1 MGAARLLLL
10 LLAVIFT
17 RRGQQE
23 APRAGGAAAG
33 CPRGAFRLPGMARC
47 EPLLG
52 CTEIRGAVRPRG
64 LLGQGAVKQV
74 HLAEWRGLTVAL
86 ARLRD
91 PRYRADMRHG
101 VAMLRG
107 LQGPHVVQL
116 VGVCEEDDAFVAEH
130 HALGALHTA
139 ERVLQ
144 GHGWRTRMEVAMSY
158 VEVLAYL
165 HESPLGTR
173 VMCDS
178 NDLAKTLSQFLLTS
192 ELRAVASDLDAL
204 PRVDRGAG
212 RLATC
217 GHRQLGGDFVAP
229 EQRWPYDDRPFDES
243 AMPGYDEKSDVWK
256 VPDVTDFLLGAA
268 RGSDVARFHLFG
280 VHGRCKEREPALR
293 PSAGEL
299 GRTYRALLAELEHEE
314 L

>member
-10 LLAVIFT
+10 LLAMIFT

-74 HLAEWRGLTVAL
+74 HLAEWRGLT
-86 ARLRD
+86 
-91 PRYRADMRHG
+91 
-101 VAMLRG
+101 
-107 LQGPHVVQL
+107 GPHVVQL

-299 GRTYRALLAELEHEE
+299 GRTRLISATAYQQTIRMCVTKKEVCM
-314 L
+314 